1 MTDPKHTFKLIKKR
15 NCNFDRQPSFGDGGE
30 EGRERTKHIGIIGVL
45 HHGSLRE
52 NALQVASKLS

>member
-15 NCNFDRQPSFGDGGE
+15 NCHFDRQPSFGDGGE
-30 EGRERTKHIGIIGVL
+30 EGRERTKHIGVL